1 VVLENE
7 EGEDI
12 ARGDSPTF
20 EIKPEIGP
28 TFDDV
33 DGHWG
38 EPYIQDLAEQGV
50 VSGYSDDQ
58 FYPDRSITRAEF
70 TKIVMEG
77 LDVSIYDE
85 DEMSVRSF
93 SDVDTSDWFFTYVET
108 AYRKGLVSGYDGAF
122 KPNQTITRAEA
133 MSVLVQVYFVGE
145 DTLEYWLEDLTISSF
160 EDVTTEWQIPY
171 IQFAFVELGI
181 ISGYKDAAGDA
192 TGVFGP
198 NDELT
203 RAEASKLISTF
214 P

>member
-1 VVLENE
+1 M
-7 EGEDI
+7 
-12 ARGDSPTF
+12 
-20 EIKPEIGP
+20 
-28 TFDDV
+28 
-33 DGHWG
+33 G

-171 IQFAFVELGI
+171 IQFAFVKLGI